1 MIILNRFIYSS
12 CGNCDQMW
20 IVSLTII
27 TMHTSKKSF
36 MRVEATMCLCDDY
49 NQNQLW
55 LYFIIILMIN
65 GNWWYLVLNW
75 RHVQIIQYHVWLSSW
90 LINIRHFICNRN
102 CVKIC
107 KTSVSFGHYDLNQKS
122 SWKLYMFT
130 TSILANRVNGGDTL
144 S

>member
-1 MIILNRFIYSS
+1 M
-12 CGNCDQMW
+12 
-20 IVSLTII
+20 T
-27 TMHTSKKSF
+27 
-36 MRVEATMCLCDDY
+36 
-49 NQNQLW
+49 
-55 LYFIIILMIN
+55 N

-75 RHVQIIQYHVWLSSW
+75 RHVQIIQYHVCLSSW
-90 LINIRHFICNRN
+90 LINIRHFMCNRN